1 MVSLYYGRDSPSQQC
16 SAQYRLYTIQDKIAL
31 TAKITYFGANID
43 TVCYEEVSHGV
54 TVHVAEGAVPQ
65 AVRDL
70 LGETM
75 NWNIRTVGE
84 LKSE

>member
-1 MVSLYYGRDSPSQQC
+1 MDGFILQIIYNTGYK
-16 SAQYRLYTIQDKIAL
+16 TKIAL

-65 AVRDL
+65 AVRDF
-70 LGETM
+70 LGETL
-75 NWNIRTVGE
+75 NWNVRTVGE